1 MKNLKKF
8 LMIIKNHQKNF
19 IILIFLIFVICCSL
33 FPISSAVI
41 TKGIFSYD
49 TAKKP
54 IKINSSAVV
63 EKVFVKNGQKIKN
76 GEKIMQLNSLKELTD
91 NNIAKYKLLYSLIE
105 QQILE
110 LENIAI
116 NNNKINELNIQ
127 NKLILKNFSQSE
139 INEFSYIL
147 AKSQQII
154 KSFIEKYQNDLAI
167 LTYKRNNYLQEVN
180 INQQKSKIILKQ
192 ITKQE
197 IMLKN
202 NYVDENFLNELKK
215 QRLELIM
222 QIQSVNNNIL
232 AIDKQIKSLKNEN
245 ILDISKKILE
255 NSLSIN
261 INTQQLDLNQ
271 DILKRT
277 TINSPADGFIED
289 LKYFSA
295 GDVIEFGSVIA
306 NIVPLDPQLI
316 IVAKLKAVDIDNI
329 NFNQDIEIF
338 LKNFYEKNLPKINGK
353 IFFTSRDAKYD
364 ENLQD
369 YFYEIK
375 ILISKY
381 QKHDLKLIAGMPV
394 EIYILQKNR
403 NLLSYIYSPILKSL
417 KNSFNELF

>member
-8 LMIIKNHQKNF
+8 FMIIKNHQKNF

>member
-1 MKNLKKF
+1 MKNLDKFFKIAKK
-8 LMIIKNHQKNF
+8 HQKNF
-19 IILIFLIFVICCSL
+19 IIIFFLIFIICCSL

-41 TKGIFSYD
+41 AKGIFSYD
-49 TAKKP
+49 SAKKP

-127 NKLILKNFSQSE
+127 NKLILKNFNQSE

-167 LTYKRNNYLQEVN
+167 LSYKKNNYLQEVN
-180 INQQKSKIILKQ
+180 INKQKSKIILEQ
-192 ITKQE
+192 IIKQE

-222 QIQSVNNNIL
+222 QIKSANNNIL
-232 AIDKQIKSLKNEN
+232 AIEKQIKSLKNEN

-271 DILKRT
+271 DIFKKT

-306 NIVPLDPQLI
+306 NIVPSDPQLI
-316 IVAKLKAVDIDNI
+316 IVAKLKAIDIDNI

-338 LKNFYEKNLPKINGK
+338 LKNFYEKNLPKISGK
-353 IFFTSRDAKYD
+353 IFFISRDAQYN

-381 QKHDLKLIAGMPV
+381 QNNDLKLIAGMPV

-417 KNSFNELF
+417 QNSFNELF